1 MTQQVHSTLPY
12 LRMSISRIENSNN
25 ADVHVGVR
33 AVNFLSRVIFRLASF
48 TSRKTNNA
56 LKKKHC
62 LKALTGTME
71 RHSCLKVNCIW
82 CELLYFLYAMI
93 ISLYVVVTSE
103 YTLLTLLYTVI
114 ASLYS
119 KIKVLFE
126 IIISL
131 PYVVRS

>member
-82 CELLYFLYAMI
+82 YEVLYFLYAMI

-126 IIISL
+126 IMISL